1 MLKRTHCGAVFMAI
15 LIAMGLLITDASAQ
29 DAKPDLKPIEV
40 TRTGEISLPDK
51 TAIDHKNFIYT
62 YDCKTG
68 KRIAMGTARKRPATM
83 CIDGKILQNSP
94 FQHPDTAEYK
104 SAMKDYRRY
113 MNAERTGSKSNKTA
127 RLHKGKRQKTKT
139 DPIRSKIVAV
149 DNSAIKDLKDLLD
162 KQVADNKA
170 LNKKLAGKLSGNKYE
185 LLLSSAETSTLQ
197 VGQSR
202 NFTAVLQLITTE
214 GLVLNQPISPV
225 EIRESY
231 SADLLE
237 GGGLQIT
244 AKEPGTTSFYGVL
257 ILPDGKIVTS
267 TMYDAEVQ
275 PAKGSWF
282 WYFVVVIG
290 LVVII
295 GGAIMLI
302 RRRNRRP

>member
-29 DAKPDLKPIEV
+29 DAKPDLRPIEV

-127 RLHKGKRQKTKT
+127 RLHKGKRGDSPLRPRKMK
-139 DPIRSKIVAV
+139 
-149 DNSAIKDLKDLLD
+149 KD
-162 KQVADNKA
+162 
-170 LNKKLAGKLSGNKYE
+170 
-185 LLLSSAETSTLQ
+185 
-197 VGQSR
+197 
-202 NFTAVLQLITTE
+202 
-214 GLVLNQPISPV
+214 
-225 EIRESY
+225 
-231 SADLLE
+231 
-237 GGGLQIT
+237 
-244 AKEPGTTSFYGVL
+244 
-257 ILPDGKIVTS
+257 
-267 TMYDAEVQ
+267 
-275 PAKGSWF
+275 
-282 WYFVVVIG
+282 
-290 LVVII
+290 
-295 GGAIMLI
+295 
-302 RRRNRRP
+302 